1 MDFLIIAAALVIG
14 FIVFFSVGIVPVVL
28 KSMKEVKE
36 EKEYQKFK
44 KKQNN
49 K

>member
-1 MDFLIIAAALVIG
+1 MDFLIIAAALIVG
-14 FIVFFSVGIVPVVL
+14 FIIFFSVGIVPVVL
-28 KSMKEVKE
+28 KSRKEAKE
-36 EKEYQKFK
+36 EQEYQEFK